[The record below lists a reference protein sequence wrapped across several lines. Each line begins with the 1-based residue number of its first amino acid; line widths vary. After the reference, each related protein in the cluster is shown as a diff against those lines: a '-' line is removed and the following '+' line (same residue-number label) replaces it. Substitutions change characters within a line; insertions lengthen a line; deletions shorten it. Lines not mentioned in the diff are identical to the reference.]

1 MGRAGLSATF
11 RLGIRMRVVVQEV
24 EVRWT
29 KASRGGAEATVRE
42 AVPLAFPLPEEVA
55 ASANDAGD
63 RRVALEWRSFRVE
76 PTELTEGAFARR
88 FEVERGAGPGG
99 EWLEVRFD
107 ETRGRRDLR
116 AGPQRQRI
124 FRLAPGEWGRVFHNH
139 RESHERGDVYVHTTF
154 SVGWFA
160 GAVAPGV
167 FLGVPSHTH
176 RALVAL
182 YRHTTG

>member
-1 MGRAGLSATF
+1 
-11 RLGIRMRVVVQEV
+11 MRVVVQEI

-42 AVPLAFPLPEEVA
+42 AVPLAFRLPDEIA
-55 ASANDAGD
+55 ASAGDAGD

-76 PTELTEGAFARR
+76 ATELTEGASARR

-116 AGPQRQRI
+116 AGPQGRRI

-139 RESHERGDVYVHTTF
+139 RESHERGDVYVRTTF
-154 SVGWFA
+154 SIGWFD
-160 GAVAPGV
+160 GAVAADV
-167 FLGVPSHTH
+167 FLGTPTHVH
-176 RALVAL
+176 RALVPL
-182 YRHTTG
+182 YRNATG